1 MNFKAQVITN
11 SGVVETNTIVNENDC
26 VLIDI
31 KDENDFVLIDIKD
44 ENVLIDIKN
53 ENVHCISKEIYKPML
68 YINNFFNGSNDMCDG
83 TIKVYTNNINK
94 VHSSLYCNY
103 SQYSKYSKYADN
115 ESEEFDFEKF
125 NY

>member
-11 SGVVETNTIVNENDC
+11 SGGAVETNTIVNENDC

-31 KDENDFVLIDIKD
+31 KDENENVLIDIKD
-44 ENVLIDIKN
+44 ENV
-53 ENVHCISKEIYKPML
+53 HCISKEVYKPML

-83 TIKVYTNNINK
+83 TIKVYTKNINK

-103 SQYSKYSKYADN
+103 SQYSKYSKYSKYADN